1 MNSMTKYKNI
11 GTRNYQAL
19 KKKALNGPHYSRPF
33 HSQSS
38 LQNHALTVILM
49 PNKAGHDLFFK
60 GKTEKA

>member
-1 MNSMTKYKNI
+1 MNNMTKYKNT

-19 KKKALNGPHYSRPF
+19 KQALNGPHYSQPF

-38 LQNHALTVILM
+38 LQNHALTVILK
-49 PNKAGHDLFFK
+49 PNKAGHNLFFK